1 LGIVEQERS
10 QVEDAIEDQLAARR
24 LTLAKSYQALPVYG
38 SSEFW
43 SIVEEPDLRIAVSP
57 EVLVKCFRSA
67 LANGDDI
74 GRNRILEVIIRR
86 TQTSNEYWA
95 YQILGNV
102 RVQPGE
108 RSMLVHDLY
117 ADLCERL
124 IRALMDTKRQFWE
137 ESFQHCLQFERK
149 HVYQAFMT
157 REGRWHNQHEAD
169 APTRRIPRKHI
180 ESLDQPVLH
189 ANGEMWELDIEDEQA
204 QQALLSVE
212 QNDLALLILH
222 LPEKLKSIIWLI
234 FWEGR
239 TEKDAARI
247 LGITDRTVRNR
258 LREALKVLREL
269 LESEGETI
277 YG

>member
-1 LGIVEQERS
+1 VEQERS

-95 YQILGNV
+95 YQVLGNV

-117 ADLCERL
+117 CCVPH
-124 IRALMDTKRQFWE
+124 W
-137 ESFQHCLQFERK
+137 
-149 HVYQAFMT
+149 
-157 REGRWHNQHEAD
+157 
-169 APTRRIPRKHI
+169 
-180 ESLDQPVLH
+180 
-189 ANGEMWELDIEDEQA
+189 
-204 QQALLSVE
+204 
-212 QNDLALLILH
+212 
-222 LPEKLKSIIWLI
+222 
-234 FWEGR
+234 
-239 TEKDAARI
+239 
-247 LGITDRTVRNR
+247 
-258 LREALKVLREL
+258 
-269 LESEGETI
+269 
-277 YG
+277 